1 MSKAKCRIHSGD
13 TVVVTAGKYKGSR
26 GRVLRVFPADR
37 KVIVEGVN
45 RVKRHQK
52 PVGDQPGGIIEKEMP
67 LHVSNVALWVGGA
80 DGRKVK
86 VGYAVR
92 DGKKVRVD
100 RKSGAV
106 IDNV

>member
-1 MSKAKCRIHSGD
+1 MSKAKCRIRSGD
-13 TVVVTAGKYKGSR
+13 TVVVTAGKNKGAR
-26 GRVLRVFPADR
+26 GRVLRVLPAAR
-37 KVIVEGVN
+37 KVVVEGVA

-52 PVGDQPGGIIEKEMP
+52 PVGDQPGGIFEKEMP
-67 LHVSNVALWVGGA
+67 IDISNVALWVGGA

-86 VGYAVR
+86 VAYEVI

-100 RKSGAV
+100 RKTREA